1 MLSVV
6 DTTVYSVRYTVFTA
20 KMATQAGMKRSGS
33 ILEREYREYE
43 DGLPR
48 PSNQEHGKA
57 HAKLLAREKAAAEAA
72 EAAEAPT

>member
-6 DTTVYSVRYTVFTA
+6 DTTVCSVRYTVFTA
-20 KMATQAGMKRSGS
+20 KMAT
-33 ILEREYREYE
+33 
-43 DGLPR
+43 
-48 PSNQEHGKA
+48 NQEHGEA